1 MNFNRIRDFIRNF
14 NWGGRSI
21 HNIPINRAVEVITGL
36 GVPGLVLLAAMSVSG
51 WSGAA
56 AITTA
61 LATLGGPLGM
71 LGGITLL
78 GGLVLIA
85 SAIPRFGFWEIFK
98 RVLENL
104 KEQGKT
110 NEEIL
115 REIDGYPIANELKQ
129 KLRDYIENMEGE
141 RTDEWQEARLS
152 DLSERAQEIL
162 SVVES
167 LVGKD
172 FEQLGSRLS
181 EKIDDTKK
189 DLNEKIDDVKK
200 DLNDKKDFE
209 QFESRLDEKIDD
221 TKKDLNE
228 KIDDVEKDL
237 NNRMDRSETR
247 LKWFISI
254 AVAVGSIATSGIV
267 ILIVSLL
274 N

>member
-1 MNFNRIRDFIRNF
+1 MNFNWIRDFFRNF
-14 NWGGRSI
+14 NWKSGSMR
-21 HNIPINRAVEVITGL
+21 NIPINRVVEIITGL

-51 WSGAA
+51 WTGAA

-85 SAIPRFGFWEIFK
+85 SAIPKFGFWEIFK

-115 REIDGYPIANELKQ
+115 REIESYPIANELKQ

-172 FEQLGSRLS
+172 FEQLESRF
-181 EKIDDTKK
+181 
-189 DLNEKIDDVKK
+189 NEKIDDVKK
-200 DLNDKKDFE
+200 DLNGRMDRSE
-209 QFESRLDEKIDD
+209 TQF
-221 TKKDLNE
+221 NE
-228 KIDDVEKDL
+228 KIDDAKKDL
-237 NNRMDRSETR
+237 NNRMDASEKR
-247 LKWFISI
+247 LKWFI
-254 AVAVGSIATSGIV
+254 AVAVAIGSIITIGSVA
-267 ILIVSLL
+267 LIFGFL